1 MVMPGDGRRKPVPTP
16 RAVPPSIPGDEGVR
30 TTEPRPTGRRLVPA
44 YAETTDAKRAAGGD
58 PLAFERLYRGHVG
71 RIHALARR
79 MVGDDVAEDLTQ
91 EVFIRAWEKLAT
103 FRGDAAFGT
112 WLHRLAVNHLLS
124 RRASLRTQEA
134 RTARG
139 EGLFDRVMAP
149 RRRSSGAALDLEG
162 ALRKLP
168 SGAREVFVLYDVEGY
183 AHEEIATLMG
193 ISVGTSKSQLHRA
206 RMLLREYLSS

>member
-1 MVMPGDGRRKPVPTP
+1 VQ
-16 RAVPPSIPGDEGVR
+16 AN
-30 TTEPRPTGRRLVPA
+30 
-44 YAETTDAKRAAGGD
+44 AETTDAQLAASGD
-58 PLAFERLYRGHVG
+58 NEAFERLYRGHVG

-103 FRGDAAFGT
+103 FRGDARFGT

-124 RRASLRTQEA
+124 RRETVRKQEA
-134 RTARG
+134 RTAVG
-139 EGLFDRVMAP
+139 EGLLDRVMAP
-149 RRRSSGAALDLEG
+149 RWRSSGAALDLEG

-168 SGAREVFVLYDVEGY
+168 PGAREVFVLYDVEGY
-183 AHEEIATLMG
+183 AHEDIAGLMG

-206 RMLLREYLSS
+206 RMMLRGYLSS

>member
-1 MVMPGDGRRKPVPTP
+1 MQLNADTDD
-16 RAVPPSIPGDEGVR
+16 A
-30 TTEPRPTGRRLVPA
+30 RLA
-44 YAETTDAKRAAGGD
+44 AAGDHG
-58 PLAFERLYRGHVG
+58 AFERLYRAHVG

-103 FRGDAAFGT
+103 FRGDARFGT

-124 RRASLRTQEA
+124 RRETVRKQEA
-134 RTARG
+134 RTVTG
-139 EGLFDRVMAP
+139 EGLFDRVLAP

-183 AHEEIATLMG
+183 AHEEIAGLMG

-206 RMLLREYLSS
+206 RMMLRGYLSA

>member
-1 MVMPGDGRRKPVPTP
+1 VQ
-16 RAVPPSIPGDEGVR
+16 
-30 TTEPRPTGRRLVPA
+30 LN
-44 YAETTDAKRAAGGD
+44 AETTDAQLAAAGDHG
-58 PLAFERLYRGHVG
+58 AFERLYRGHVG

-103 FRGDAAFGT
+103 FRGDARFGT

-124 RRASLRTQEA
+124 RRETIRRREA
-134 RTARG
+134 RTVAS
-139 EGLFDRVMAP
+139 EGLLDRVLAP
-149 RRRSSGAALDLEG
+149 RRRSSGAALDVEE

-168 SGAREVFVLYDVEGY
+168 PGAREVFVLYDVEGY
-183 AHEEIATLMG
+183 AHEDIAGLMG

-206 RMLLREYLSS
+206 RMMLRGYLSA